1 MHYFNAREK
10 LSIMR
15 QMTRPMCAVPALENS
30 TQQFP
35 FRSNNVTFPK

>member
-1 MHYFNAREK
+1 MCYFNTREK

-15 QMTRPMCAVPALENS
+15 QMTRPAVAVPILENG

-35 FRSNNVTFPK
+35 FRSDNVTFPK